1 MTSKDT
7 ESKVQNDRVRPSL
20 MARGAR
26 FYDRAIETFSFSD
39 SEHELLVEACRL
51 LDSLQVMDDTIG
63 EEGMTFSSS
72 TGVKVHPFVAER
84 RQTTLALGRVLAQLA
99 IPDDDGQTVQSLL
112 QSRGK
117 ASAAKRWATNG

>member
-7 ESKVQNDRVRPSL
+7 ESKVLNDRVRPSL

-117 ASAAKRWATNG
+117 SSAAKRWATNG